1 MTRLDGSDD
10 RCRDRGFPVPWQEF
24 MEAFVG
30 MIVNAGEGEPCTANG
45 EPGFLVS
52 GVELGG
58 S

>member
-1 MTRLDGSDD
+1 
-10 RCRDRGFPVPWQEF
+10 